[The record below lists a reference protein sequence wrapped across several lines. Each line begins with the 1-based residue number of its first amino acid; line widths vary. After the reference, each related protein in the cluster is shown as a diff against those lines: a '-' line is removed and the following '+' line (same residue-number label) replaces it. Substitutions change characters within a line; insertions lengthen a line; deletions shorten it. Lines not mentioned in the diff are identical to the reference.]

1 MDRYVCVWRYK
12 FSHTDIV
19 RFWVIVSSIL
29 CSILITSLAFARQ
42 VETIF
47 PQLFYFPILYA
58 TYFFRKRG
66 IFIAG
71 ICAVAFQSIAYYY
84 LFPDTIKLGYSTG
97 QAIFFILISVVV
109 AYFLE
114 RMDTIEERYS
124 SIFKDSPLG
133 IILFEPDRFAITF
146 TNRQLETMLGYVS
159 KELAMMTFPQIFQ
172 TKEEQR
178 RFFERLGSGEDITDF
193 ETCFVTKNGKPF
205 WVSLYWNRIER
216 NLISCLVIDINSRKS
231 AGQTVDDTFT
241 QYKQITEI
249 SPMGIIIVQNNRIT
263 YTNPAFNAF
272 SEYKSDHL
280 IDRDLISIIHPDDHD
295 KFLEFIKRLHTKI
308 PLPEMAEFR
317 FLSQSGETRSAIL
330 FFTPI
335 EQKGKPALLIHLVTI
350 IKVDYSVFSIRN
362 LLTTIIEAGEY
373 SLKADI
379 QIEVPPDITF
389 EADQKKI
396 SFVIDT
402 LLLNAV
408 NHSKNPKKIWIAYN
422 APQNNTFQH
431 LAIKDNGDGYTDA
444 QLDAIFEQI
453 LPTDSKILNPVY
465 EHIGL
470 SLPLA
475 RKYIQMH
482 GGSISIESVVNL
494 GSTFTIN
501 IPKQRIK

>member
-1 MDRYVCVWRYK
+1 MDRYMCVGRYK

-19 RFWVIVSSIL
+19 RFWVIVSL
-29 CSILITSLAFARQ
+29 VFCSILITTLAFARQ

-66 IFIAG
+66 ILIAG
-71 ICAVAFQSIAYYY
+71 ICAIAFQSVAYYY

-97 QAIFFILISVVV
+97 QAILFILISVVV

-114 RMDTIEERYS
+114 KMDTIEERYR
-124 SIFKDSPLG
+124 SIFKDSALG
-133 IILFEPDRFAITF
+133 IILFTPNRFAITF
-146 TNRQLETMLGYVS
+146 TNRQLEIMLDYTS
-159 KELAMMTFPQIFQ
+159 KELAMMTFLQLFQ

-178 RFFERLGSGEDITDF
+178 RFFERMGSGEDITDF
-193 ETCFVTKNGKPF
+193 ETCFVTKNGEPF
-205 WVSLYWNRIER
+205 WVSLSWSRIER
-216 NLISCLVIDINSRKS
+216 NHISCLVIDINSRKS
-231 AGQTVDDTFT
+231 AGKGVDDTFA

-263 YTNPAFNAF
+263 FTNPAFNVF
-272 SEYKSDHL
+272 SEYNRDHL
-280 IDRDLISIIHPDDHD
+280 IGRELISIIHPDEHD
-295 KFLEFIKRLHTKI
+295 RFLEFTKRLHTKI

-317 FLSQSGETRSAIL
+317 FLSSSGETKAATL

-335 EQKGKPALLIHLVTI
+335 EQEGKPALLIHLVTI
-350 IKVDYSVFSIRN
+350 IKVDYSVFSISN
-362 LLTTIIEAGEY
+362 LLTTIIEAGNY

-379 QIEVPPDITF
+379 QMEVPANITF

-396 SFVIDT
+396 SFVINA
-402 LLLNAV
+402 LLSNAV
-408 NHSKNPKKIWIAYN
+408 NHSKNPKKIWITYN
-422 APQNNTFQH
+422 ATQNNTFQH
-431 LAIKDNGDGYTDA
+431 LAIKDNGDGFTDA
-444 QLDAIFEQI
+444 QLDAIFKQI
-453 LPTDSKILNPVY
+453 QPTDSKILNPVY

-482 GGSISIESVVNL
+482 GGSIGIDSVVNL

-501 IPKQRIK
+501 IPTQRIK

>member
-1 MDRYVCVWRYK
+1 
-12 FSHTDIV
+12 
-19 RFWVIVSSIL
+19 
-29 CSILITSLAFARQ
+29 
-42 VETIF
+42 
-47 PQLFYFPILYA
+47 
-58 TYFFRKRG
+58 
-66 IFIAG
+66 
-71 ICAVAFQSIAYYY
+71 
-84 LFPDTIKLGYSTG
+84 
-97 QAIFFILISVVV
+97 
-109 AYFLE
+109 
-114 RMDTIEERYS
+114 
-124 SIFKDSPLG
+124 
-133 IILFEPDRFAITF
+133 
-146 TNRQLETMLGYVS
+146 MLGYAS
-159 KELAMMTFPQIFQ
+159 KELAIMTFPQIFQ

-193 ETCFVTKNGKPF
+193 ETCFVTKNGEPF

-317 FLSQSGETRSAIL
+317 FLSQSGETRSATL

-362 LLTTIIEAGEY
+362 LVTTIIEAGDY

-379 QIEVPPDITF
+379 QIEVPPNITF

-408 NHSKNPKKIWIAYN
+408 NHSKNPKKIWITYN

-444 QLDAIFEQI
+444 QLDAIFKQI
-453 LPTDSKILNPVY
+453 QPTDSKILNPVY